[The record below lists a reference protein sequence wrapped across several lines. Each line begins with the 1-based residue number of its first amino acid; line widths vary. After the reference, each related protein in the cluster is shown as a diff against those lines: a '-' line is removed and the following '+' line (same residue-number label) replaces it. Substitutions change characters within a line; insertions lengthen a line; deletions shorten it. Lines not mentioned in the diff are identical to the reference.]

1 VTGRIGIGTI
11 TPQASLQVTGG
22 AIMPAVGNG
31 STAGIQFPSDPGG
44 GGGDEAFIRYFVQ
57 TGERTKLLIG
67 INNDADDTLGF
78 HQFGGERMTIRN
90 GNVGIGTTAPVDRL
104 HVIGDLR
111 ITGTARKP
119 GGGSWTNSSDARL
132 KTNVEPLSDSLDRLL
147 QLRGVRFEWKEPEK
161 MGNLSGPQ
169 TGLIAQDVEKAFP
182 EWVST
187 GSDGYKELTI
197 RGFEA
202 LTIEALREI
211 KTDVEQLKRRLDNI
225 AAASPIQ
232 RQRKKEPKEKSS

>member
-1 VTGRIGIGTI
+1 
-11 TPQASLQVTGG
+11 
-22 AIMPAVGNG
+22 
-31 STAGIQFPSDPGG
+31 
-44 GGGDEAFIRYFVQ
+44 
-57 TGERTKLLIG
+57 
-67 INNDADDTLGF
+67 
-78 HQFGGERMTIRN
+78 
-90 GNVGIGTTAPVDRL
+90 
-104 HVIGDLR
+104 
-111 ITGTARKP
+111 
-119 GGGSWTNSSDARL
+119 
-132 KTNVEPLSDSLDRLL
+132 
-147 QLRGVRFEWKEPEK
+147 

-225 AAASPIQ
+225 AAASPTQ